1 MDSYTGYSDLEGET
15 GSHDEQ
21 LSSSSSGSEE
31 SDVEFPSRV
40 RDKRQHTNYS
50 TDQVLDDLFRFN
62 TGGIRKKRY
71 RTPSDSVNGQPS
83 KQSRSSLPSNFGHE
97 KRSKKTATPKTP
109 SRTPQPIRR
118 NPLGNKTN
126 PKPTQDFQASAH
138 KTGGKE
144 SRKQPPNIGN
154 SSDEQADN
162 EQSLTFQDRGIA
174 SALGELTNTL
184 KKVVK
189 QLEKQESRLDSV
201 EKKLSS
207 AVVSSSSSSGDR
219 KKPKISL
226 VVKVKSVA
234 PVDVI
239 P

>member
-31 SDVEFPSRV
+31 SDVELPSRV
-40 RDKRQHTNYS
+40 RDKRQHT
-50 TDQVLDDLFRFN
+50 TDQVVDDLFRFD

-71 RTPSDSVNGQPS
+71 RTPSDSVDKGQPS

-118 NPLGNKTN
+118 NPLGNKTD

-154 SSDEQADN
+154 SSDEQVDN

-207 AVVSSSSSSGDR
+207 PAVSSSSSSGDR

-234 PVDVI
+234 PG
-239 P
+239 